1 MRMMLFALG
10 LLAAGPALAAPPP
23 VVADT
28 PVTASLVQQV
38 LGDLGQ
44 VQVLLP
50 KGASAHH
57 HQMRASDA
65 RALQEAELLVWIGPG
80 LTPWLER
87 AASSVAGD
95 VAQLRLL
102 EVPGTHLR
110 KYGAGHDGHAEG
122 NHGDGHDHDHA
133 PGGEPDPGH
142 ADVDPHAW
150 LDPGNARIWVAAI
163 ADALAEAD
171 PDNADAYRRNA
182 AAAADGIDSLDRDL
196 RARLQPHAR
205 QGFVVFHDAYGYFT
219 DHFGLT
225 PAIAV
230 MLGDATAPSAA
241 RLNEIR
247 ARIVRS
253 GAACAFPEQGSDP
266 KLIEAAIEG
275 SPVRIGQALSPEG
288 RDLDAGPQLYGQVM
302 TRMADAIADC
312 LEGA

>member
-1 MRMMLFALG
+1 MRMTLFALG
-10 LLAAGPALAAPPP
+10 LLAAGPVLAAPPQ

-50 KGASAHH
+50 KGSSAHH

-65 RALQEAELLVWIGPG
+65 RALQEAGLLVWTGPG

-110 KYGAGHDGHAEG
+110 EYGAGHEGHAEG
-122 NHGDGHDHDHA
+122 DHDHA
-133 PGGEPDPGH
+133 PDGEPDPGH

-150 LDPGNARIWVAAI
+150 LDPANARIWVTAI

-171 PDNADAYRRNA
+171 PGNAEAYRRNA
-182 AAAADGIDSLDRDL
+182 AAAAGGIDSLDRDL
-196 RARLQPHAR
+196 RARLQPHAK

-230 MLGDATAPSAA
+230 TLGDATAPSAA
-241 RLNEIR
+241 RLDEIR
-247 ARIVRS
+247 ARIARS

-266 KLIEAAIEG
+266 RLVEAAIEG
-275 SPVRIGQALSPEG
+275 SPVRIGQPLSPEG
-288 RDLDAGPQLYGQVM
+288 SDLEAGPQLYGQVM
-302 TRMADAIADC
+302 TRMADAIEDC
-312 LEGA
+312 LAG